1 MFVIMISIL
10 CDNSLAIDCYSTV
23 LAWHASPYHVRNA
36 LKTLISEAVIVN
48 LSVIICGTIVC
59 RNNPLHCFDRM
70 VQLDKSDTIGSGD
83 LALRH
88 PLAEVFGFPAENTDI
103 EATRYRKLRLCPF
116 NNRVPNCTKDKADNP
131 LGVCSVYNDNVIAV
145 TCPVRFRQ
153 HWLIAEDAATFFFA
167 QGSSWTSLTEVRLND
182 KNGESA
188 GNIDVV
194 LVAYDDKGKVIDFGA
209 LEVQGVYITGNVRRP
224 FELYMENPPVNANM
238 NWRGNPNYPRP
249 DYLSS
254 SRKRLVPQ
262 LLYKGGI
269 LNAWEKKVA
278 VALDKGFFH
287 TLPSLEEVDSKSAN
301 VAWLVYDLKLNET
314 GTMYDIKR
322 EKTVYTMFN
331 ETMDRIAKPS
341 IGSVDEF
348 VGKLQAKLDEKLENG
363 AKPETRTILD
373 LGD

>member
-1 MFVIMISIL
+1 MITAL
-10 CDNSLAIDCYSTV
+10 CDNSLSMDCYSTV
-23 LAWHASPYHVRNA
+23 LIWHANSYYVRRARKNF
-36 LKTLISEAVIVN
+36 LIEVVICEYA
-48 LSVIICGTIVC
+48 SIIFGIVVC
-59 RNNPLHCFDRM
+59 RNNPLHYFDRM
-70 VQLDKSDTIGSGD
+70 VQLDKSDVIGSVD
-83 LALRH
+83 LPLRH
-88 PLAEVFGFPAENTDI
+88 PLAEVFGFPAENTGI
-103 EATRYRKLRLCPF
+103 EATRYRKSRLCPF
-116 NNRVPNCTKDKADNP
+116 NNVVPNCTKDKADNP
-131 LGVCSVYNDNVIAV
+131 LGVCSVFYGNGIAV

-153 HWLIAEDAATFFFA
+153 HWLIAEDAATFFFP
-167 QGSSWTSLTEVRLND
+167 QGSSWTSLTEVRVND
-182 KNGESA
+182 NNGESA

-194 LVAYDDKGKVIDFGA
+194 LVAYDDKGKVTDFGA

-224 FELYMENPPVNANM
+224 FEFYMENPPVNANM
-238 NWRGNPNYPRP
+238 IWHGKPNYPRP

-269 LNAWEKKVA
+269 LNAWGKKVA
-278 VALDKGFFH
+278 VALDKGFFQ
-287 TLPSLEEVDSKSAN
+287 TLPYLEEVDSKSAN
-301 VAWLVYDLKLNET
+301 IAWLIYDLKLNET

-348 VGKLQAKLDEKLENG
+348 VGKLQAKLDEKLENE
-363 AKPETRTILD
+363 AKPDTRTILD